1 MDKMLD
7 FPIANLR
14 KKLTVFS
21 LLWISLGIKR
31 ESVKVGIL
39 EFFCHILISISF
51 TDSMYIHELNQ
62 EDVQDVPYP
71 GIDIS
76 IKSLFLN
83 KCQKMS
89 SPPPKKWN

>member
-1 MDKMLD
+1 M
-7 FPIANLR
+7 
-14 KKLTVFS
+14 
-21 LLWISLGIKR
+21 
-31 ESVKVGIL
+31 KVGIL
-39 EFFCHILISISF
+39 EFFCHILISITF

-89 SPPPKKWN
+89 PPPKKNEISDLYTGRYSISRTYCIK

>member
-1 MDKMLD
+1 M
-7 FPIANLR
+7 
-14 KKLTVFS
+14 
-21 LLWISLGIKR
+21 
-31 ESVKVGIL
+31 KVGIL

-89 SPPPKKWN
+89 PPPLKNEIKVTFIQVGTLFHAHTV

>member
-1 MDKMLD
+1 
-7 FPIANLR
+7 
-14 KKLTVFS
+14 
-21 LLWISLGIKR
+21 
-31 ESVKVGIL
+31 
-39 EFFCHILISISF
+39 
-51 TDSMYIHELNQ
+51 MYIHELNQ

-89 SPPPKKWN
+89 PPPPLKNEIKVTFIQVGTLSHAHTV